1 MSQENSDSQNQLSK
15 PAPARVVQRINS
27 VIPEASERDEL
38 TVNDATRQTIEFPID
53 SSVAKREKLA
63 EQYLTDFERTE
74 VDEYDQIYYL
84 AENTCK
90 IRPTK
95 LERLV
100 NNGFDDEEGYYR
112 IQKGDHIAYRFQ
124 LIEVIGK
131 GAFGQVIKCLDH
143 KHKELV
149 AIKLVKNQKKYYYQ
163 AAVEAK
169 LLLLLKEHD
178 PDNVE
183 RVVKLRDYFVF
194 RNHLCCVFD
203 LYSINLY
210 EFIKMYNYQGFE
222 YGLIRRFAI

>member
-1 MSQENSDSQNQLSK
+1 
-15 PAPARVVQRINS
+15 
-27 VIPEASERDEL
+27 
-38 TVNDATRQTIEFPID
+38 
-53 SSVAKREKLA
+53 
-63 EQYLTDFERTE
+63 
-74 VDEYDQIYYL
+74 
-84 AENTCK
+84 
-90 IRPTK
+90 
-95 LERLV
+95 V

-112 IQKGDHIAYRFQ
+112 VQKGDHISYRYQ

-169 LLLLLKEHD
+169 LLLLLKESD